1 MDEETYSN
9 VDLVCALCDNGGEIA
24 SCEGRC
30 LRSFHATKDSGEGC
44 ATLGYSRQQFN
55 AIKVFMCKNC
65 EYERY
70 QCFACGCLGSAKT
83 DPPEVFPCASAT
95 CGYFYHAKCAAQLL
109 FPENEAK
116 ATEYTAKIA
125 DGAKFACPLHKCD
138 ICKYGENKEDKE
150 LQFAVCRR
158 CPKAYHRRCLP
169 RKIAFNDF
177 TENGQCVFQRAW
189 DDLLPNNRILI
200 YCLKHDIDLKYRTPT
215 RNHIKFPEN
224 PASMKKPPSI
234 KKPLNSVNGMNKK
247 IVKIRRID
255 ELPSAPLPNGKR
267 SSGIV
272 KHSSMS
278 NLMNKR
284 RKVPVSEEISVVM
297 EKPVVMSKLPFS
309 SFPEID
315 RYTEMRIFEFA
326 QKTSAAITMEDVQ
339 KKLVVPSTHT
349 PNLQNTDKI
358 TLGKVERSV
367 EAVKAALH
375 MLENGACIEEA
386 KSVCSPS
393 DLFQIAKWKNKLNIF
408 LAPFLHGMRYTS
420 YGRHFTKVD
429 KLQLIVDKLQWYIQ
443 SGDTVVD
450 FCCGSNDFSL
460 LLKEKLEASGKNC
473 FYKNFDLIQ
482 PKNDFSFERRDW
494 MTVQPDELPT
504 GCRLI
509 MGLNPPFGFKASLAN
524 QFINKAL
531 TFKPKLIIL
540 IVPKETERLDKKYP
554 PYELIWQDSQQLLGK
569 SFYLPGSLD
578 SDNKVMEQ
586 WNMSAPPLSLWSRS
600 DWAKRH
606 SEIAKSMRHLPS
618 ENAFSGDW
626 QRVADGSSVP
636 TAGHVE
642 MDDAEGEEIPSSLL
656 DKLLSD
662 AYHDPT
668 SAPGD
673 YWNDT
678 NGRSR
683 QPCNYE
689 TPGRSDPTY
698 VYHTEMGVGSDMSI
712 SFSETDCER
721 QDQVS
726 SISKHGGIDS
736 QACNAVES
744 ALAEEP
750 AAAADC
756 ERQDE
761 ASSISKHGGTDSQAC
776 NAVESELAEVPAAAA
791 DCDEVTSAAGPYH
804 LLEDSSHVG
813 RHAAGVQYWRVEDS
827 PILEEG
833 ELSDA
838 PPVAVGRPAAG
849 TQQLT
854 EDWPILEE
862 GELSDAPPV
871 GRPAAG
877 TQQLTEDTPPEVTLE
892 ADSRCGQLMTP
903 ETDSQCGQPMTP
915 EADSRCGQPV
925 TPEAGQPDGLRHAA
939 RHNARTLP
947 PRNTFPGLRFRQGCN
962 TSRQFLSQGMGHP
975 AVHPGLSNGWI
986 EDDDY

>member
-1 MDEETYSN
+1 
-9 VDLVCALCDNGGEIA
+9 
-24 SCEGRC
+24 
-30 LRSFHATKDSGEGC
+30 
-44 ATLGYSRQQFN
+44 
-55 AIKVFMCKNC
+55 
-65 EYERY
+65 
-70 QCFACGCLGSAKT
+70 
-83 DPPEVFPCASAT
+83 
-95 CGYFYHAKCAAQLL
+95 
-109 FPENEAK
+109 
-116 ATEYTAKIA
+116 
-125 DGAKFACPLHKCD
+125 
-138 ICKYGENKEDKE
+138 
-150 LQFAVCRR
+150 
-158 CPKAYHRRCLP
+158 
-169 RKIAFNDF
+169 
-177 TENGQCVFQRAW
+177 
-189 DDLLPNNRILI
+189 
-200 YCLKHDIDLKYRTPT
+200 
-215 RNHIKFPEN
+215 
-224 PASMKKPPSI
+224 
-234 KKPLNSVNGMNKK
+234 MNKK

-255 ELPSAPLPNGKR
+255 ELPSAPLPGVKR
-267 SSGIV
+267 SSGMV
-272 KHSSMS
+272 KRSSLG
-278 NLMNKR
+278 NFMNKR
-284 RKVPVSEEISVVM
+284 RKVPVSGEKSVVM

-315 RYTEMRIFEFA
+315 RYTDMRIYEFA

-339 KKLVVPSTHT
+339 KKLVVPSTHA
-349 PNLQNTDKI
+349 PHMHNADDI

-375 MLENGACIEEA
+375 MLENGACIEDA
-386 KSVCSPS
+386 KSVCAPS
-393 DLFQIAKWKNKLNIF
+393 DLFQLAKWKNKLNIF

-420 YGRHFTKVD
+420 YGRHFTKLD

-460 LLKEKLEASGKNC
+460 LLKEKLEGSGKNC
-473 FYKNFDLIQ
+473 FYKNYDLIQ

-554 PYELIWQDSQQLLGK
+554 PYELIWQDSQQLSGK

-578 SDNKVMEQ
+578 AENKVMEQ
-586 WNMSAPPLSLWSRS
+586 WNMSPPPLSLWSRS

-606 SEIAKSMRHLPS
+606 SEIAKSMGHLPS

-626 QRVADGSSVP
+626 QREVADGPSVP

-642 MDDAEGEEIPSSLL
+642 TDDAEGAGIPPASVLEQ
-656 DKLLSD
+656 LLSD
-662 AYHDPT
+662 TYHDPT
-668 SAPGD
+668 SSLGD

-698 VYHTEMGVGSDMSI
+698 AHLLEMGVGSDMSI
-712 SFSETDCER
+712 SLSETDCER
-721 QDQVS
+721 QDQ
-726 SISKHGGIDS
+726 
-736 QACNAVES
+736 
-744 ALAEEP
+744 
-750 AAAADC
+750 
-756 ERQDE
+756 
-761 ASSISKHGGTDSQAC
+761 ASSISKHGDTDSQAC
-776 NAVESELAEVPAAAA
+776 NAVGSALPEEPAAAA

-804 LLEDSSHVG
+804 LLEDSSQAGGHT
-813 RHAAGVQYWRVEDS
+813 AGVQYWRVEDS

-838 PPVAVGRPAAG
+838 PTVDRPAAG
-849 TQQLT
+849 MQH
-854 EDWPILEE
+854 
-862 GELSDAPPV
+862 
-871 GRPAAG
+871 
-877 TQQLTEDTPPEVTLE
+877 QLTEDTTPPEV
-892 ADSRCGQLMTP
+892 
-903 ETDSQCGQPMTP
+903 TP
-915 EADSRCGQPV
+915 EADSPCEQPEESR
-925 TPEAGQPDGLRHAA
+925 PAA

-975 AVHPGLSNGWI
+975 AVHQGPSNGWI